1 MPRTDSGSAATERK
15 ALELV
20 HARAKADVRAASPQ
34 TGWNVIAA
42 SRFRLGQ
49 VDVKLPPLGVP
60 AFGVN
65 YGEALRLERT
75 LNGHRISGHVTQGDL
90 AILPPDADTRWVF
103 DKTGDVVL
111 VYLSRD
117 MFDRAVEEG
126 PDRDPR
132 SVEIVPQFLIR
143 DLTLERIA
151 HQLLGEISAPR
162 PGSRLCA
169 ETLAQELAAHFIG
182 AHSNLSLLPQGQP
195 RTMTPNKLRRAEE
208 FIHANLGS
216 EMRLQD
222 IADAAEMSL
231 FHFAKSFKQAT
242 GVSPHQFVKRQR
254 LHHAR
259 TLLHDASLS
268 IGEVAEAVGLTHS
281 YFTAVFAQGMGMTPT
296 RFRGVLQL

>member
-1 MPRTDSGSAATERK
+1 MPSTDEVSAGTERK
-15 ALELV
+15 ALEVV
-20 HARAKADVRAASPQ
+20 HARAKADVRAASPE
-34 TGWNVIAA
+34 TGWGAIAA

-65 YGEALRLERT
+65 YGEGLQLERT
-75 LNGHRISGHVTQGDL
+75 LHGHRISGHVMQGDL

-103 DKTGDVVL
+103 DKIGDVVL
-111 VYLSRD
+111 VYLSRET
-117 MFDRAVEEG
+117 FHRAVEEG

-151 HQLLGEISAPR
+151 HQLLREISAPQ
-162 PGSRLCA
+162 PGSRMCA
-169 ETLAQELAAHFIG
+169 ETLAQELAAHLIE
-182 AHSNLSLLPQGQP
+182 AHSNLGHLAQGQP
-195 RTMTPNKLRRAEE
+195 HTMAPKKLRRAEE
-208 FIHANLGS
+208 FIRANLGS

-222 IADAAEMSL
+222 MADAAEMSL

-242 GVSPHQFVKRQR
+242 GLSPHQFVKRQR
-254 LHHAR
+254 LQHAR

-268 IGEVAEAVGLTHS
+268 ISEVAQAVGLTHS
-281 YFTAVFAQGMGMTPT
+281 HFSALFAQGMGMSPSK
-296 RFRGVLQL
+296 FRDVLQF